1 MHAIIKVRVM
11 ITRSITNCGRSSL
24 KINRTIHTLMAAK
37 KKAAKKKSAKK
48 ATKKVAKKKASKKKR

>member
-24 KINRTIHTLMAAK
+24 ITRTTYILMAAK
-37 KKAAKKKSAKK
+37 KKAAKKKTAKK